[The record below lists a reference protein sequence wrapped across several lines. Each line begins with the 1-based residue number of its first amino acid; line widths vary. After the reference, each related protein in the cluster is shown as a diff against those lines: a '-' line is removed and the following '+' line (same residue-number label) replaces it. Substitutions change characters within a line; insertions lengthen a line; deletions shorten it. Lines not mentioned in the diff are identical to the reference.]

1 MRNHYSEKRT
11 RTLSLTWEPVEQA
24 GDRRD
29 EPLWIIYALGGGTG
43 HWTRAV
49 SLARQAARHGIATR
63 ILTNSPSQ
71 FLCTLES
78 KTNRKL
84 VTNFIRLDPRIEIVP
99 IPATF
104 AKDQISTVCQRELSA
119 ARSQD
124 VVIVDSFPCG
134 IAGELR
140 ESLRDLSAYKVF
152 IHRDLNPDYVRWGN
166 LEDYVKEYDFVI
178 SPGDDGPLNHLVH
191 VRTNPWLVCDADEFV
206 PRKLARNLF
215 GVDESSGLPLIVVS
229 GCGTSDES
237 LQLAKFAL
245 RLDREFGTN
254 CHIRLTSLN
263 ERAVHEAGKIGATI
277 WPLLAVL
284 AGVDLLIGAGGYHT
298 VYESRVT
305 ETPLFAIAQK
315 RLYDRQARRLLTTE
329 RASDFNELK
338 ECVGKFLTNVNV
350 SKTEFLQTFSNGA
363 AEAFEVIAACH
374 RL

>member
-1 MRNHYSEKRT
+1 M
-11 RTLSLTWEPVEQA
+11 SLTWEPVEQA
-24 GDRRD
+24 GDPRD

-43 HWTRAV
+43 HWTRAI

-84 VTNFIRLDPRIEIVP
+84 DTNFIRLDPQIEIVP
-99 IPATF
+99 IPATYE
-104 AKDQISTVCQRELSA
+104 KEQISTVCQRELSV
-119 ARSQD
+119 ARPQD

-166 LEDYVKEYDFVI
+166 LEDYVREYDLVI

-191 VRTNPWLVCDADEFV
+191 ARTNPWLVCDSDEFV
-206 PRKLARNLF
+206 PRKLARDLF
-215 GVDESSGLPLIVVS
+215 GVDKCSQLPLIVVS

-237 LQLAKFAL
+237 LQMARFAL
-245 RLDREFGTN
+245 RLHSDFSAN
-254 CHIRLTSLN
+254 CHIRMTSLD
-263 ERAVHEAGKIGATI
+263 ESAVQEAGEIGVTM

-284 AGVDLLIGAGGYHT
+284 TGVDLLIGAGGYHT
-298 VYESRVT
+298 VYESRVSQ
-305 ETPLFAIAQK
+305 TPLFAIAQK
-315 RLYDRQARRLLTTE
+315 RLYDRQAHRLLATE
-329 RASDFNELK
+329 QAADFNNLIEM
-338 ECVGKFLTNVNV
+338 VGKFLTNFSN
-350 SKTEFLQTFSNGA
+350 SKTEFPLTYSNGA